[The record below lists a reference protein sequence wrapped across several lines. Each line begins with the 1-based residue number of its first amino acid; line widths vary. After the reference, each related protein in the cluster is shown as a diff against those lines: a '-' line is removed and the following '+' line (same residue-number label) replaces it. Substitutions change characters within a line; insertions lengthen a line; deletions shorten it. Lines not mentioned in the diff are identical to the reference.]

1 MSKRLLRSLLS
12 LMVCM
17 AMLLSFAPAVLAE
30 SADAPSTEMAVGAVI
45 DGFEVVESGEF
56 ALLNAKTTVLRHQKT
71 GATVLFLINEDTNRA
86 FDISFVTP
94 LDNDKGIP
102 HVFEHATLGGSKKYP
117 SSSLFFNLIYQTY
130 NTYMNAAT
138 YQVMTTYP
146 VASLSEAQLLKYAD
160 FYLDS
165 CFNPMIYEDESLFR
179 SEAWRYSLESAD
191 APLTI
196 SGTVYSEM
204 QGAASLESSAS
215 YNAMKAAFPG
225 SHMGFNQGGEPTEI
239 PSMTWQEVK
248 DYHTAY
254 YHPSN
259 SLTTIYGAIEDPEAF
274 LKLLDEVFSPYD
286 AKEFDFSTPNYTP
299 VTEPVEQVCQYPVY
313 EGTDTDNA
321 AVTYIT
327 FICENATEDE
337 LNVLDL
343 LTTLLSDSSS
353 ALVSNLVDVLPNVD
367 ISAYLETN
375 GPEPAVVFVASGMNE
390 DDVTLLRD
398 CIYTS
403 VREFAADG
411 VSQDILDAIA
421 SSLTMET
428 ALMSEQSDLGVSM
441 AQNIA
446 YRWATSGDVH
456 AYEKMIANMDNFEQY
471 QTEGKYAEVAKK
483 YLTEDNQ
490 RVITVTT
497 VPAPGM
503 QEELDADLAAKLAE
517 TKAAMTAE
525 EIDQI
530 VADTA
535 ALANGNMDDAS
546 EYVAQIQAV
555 TVDNLPEEIRMYDYT
570 DVTDDNGIRR
580 IDVTA
585 DVDGIGQT
593 YILLDASAIPQEDIL
608 WLNLYLNL
616 IGALDTTEHA
626 ASDVYAL
633 QSRYLYDGVVK
644 LAVLND
650 ADSAQGFHPYI
661 RASWKATDADMAAS
675 YDLLDEIL
683 FESEFTDT
691 ALIASN
697 IALFRQSLKQSFEQ
711 EIYMTQ
717 LYRAMSQSDAGFNF
731 YEYATGIDYY
741 HFLSDAQA
749 LLESDPDAFA
759 AKMKSIQALLHNGTN
774 AVFGFAGN
782 PASIENN
789 RAAADS
795 FLASLP
801 MTEVVPQTYD
811 LPVPASTEG
820 IVINSTVNFNMVYAT
835 FEQMGVEGG
844 YSGAMD
850 AMCSLVSDGLLYP
863 LLRDQYGAYGVF
875 HGVDEAG
882 MYIISYRDPNV
893 AQTFAVYNYVPMLLQ
908 QLQMSLDQETLDG
921 YILSSYSY
929 YAQSSGEL
937 SGALSVIGDVVNGD
951 DPFRRLQWM
960 HELKQLKV
968 EDIAAFAPM
977 YQALLDNG
985 CMSTAGSQSALNS
998 MPAGTY
1004 ENIIKP

>member
-12 LMVCM
+12 LMLCM
-17 AMLLSFAPAVLAE
+17 AMLLSLAPAVMAE
-30 SADAPSTEMAVGAVI
+30 SADAPSTDMTVGAVI
-45 DGFEVVESGEF
+45 NGFEVLENGEF
-56 ALLNAKTTVLRHQKT
+56 ALLGAKSTVLRHQKT

-94 LDNDKGIP
+94 LNDDKGIP
-102 HVFEHATLGGSKKYP
+102 HVFEHSTLNGSKKYP
-117 SSSLFFNLIYQTY
+117 SSSLFFNLMYQTY

-160 FYLDS
+160 FYIDS
-165 CFNPMIYEDESLFR
+165 CFNPMLYEDESIFR

-204 QGAASLESSAS
+204 QGAASLSSSAS

-225 SHMGFNQGGEPTEI
+225 SHMGYNQGGEPSEI
-239 PSMTWQEVK
+239 PTMTWEEVNA
-248 DYHTAY
+248 YHTAY

-259 SLTTIYGAIEDPEAF
+259 SLTTIYGAIEDPAAF
-274 LKLLDEVFSPYD
+274 LALLDAAFSVYD

-299 VTEPVEQVCQYPVY
+299 VTEPVEKVCEYPVY
-313 EGTDTDNA
+313 EGTDTESA

-327 FICENATEDE
+327 FICENATEEEQD
-337 LNVLDL
+337 VLDL
-343 LTTLLSDSSS
+343 LTSLLGDSSS
-353 ALVSNLVDVLPNVD
+353 VLVSNLIDVLPNVD
-367 ISAYLETN
+367 ISVYLETD

-390 DDVTLLRD
+390 SDVTMLRD

-403 VREFAADG
+403 VREFAEEG
-411 VSQDILDAIA
+411 VAQDVLDAIA
-421 SSLTMET
+421 SSLSMEIS
-428 ALMSEQSDLGVSM
+428 LMSEESDLGVNM

-446 YRWATSGDVH
+446 YYWATTGDVH
-456 AYEKMIANMDNFEQY
+456 AYEKGIANLDNFEKFQN
-471 QTEGKYAEVAKK
+471 EGKYAEVISKF
-483 YLTEDNQ
+483 LTEDNQ

-497 VPAPGM
+497 VPAPGK
-503 QEELDADLAAKLAE
+503 QEEIEANLAAQLAE
-517 TKAAMTAE
+517 TKAAMSAE

-535 ALANGNMDDAS
+535 ALANGSTDDAS
-546 EYVAQIQAV
+546 ALVAQLQAV
-555 TVDNLPEEIRMYDYT
+555 TVDNLPEEIRTYDYT
-570 DVTDDNGIRR
+570 DVTDDKGVRHV
-580 IDVTA
+580 DVTA

-593 YILLDASAIPQEDIL
+593 YMLLDASAVPQEDIH
-608 WLNLYLNL
+608 WLNLYAALL
-616 IGALDTTEHA
+616 GAVDTA
-626 ASDVYAL
+626 NYDSGSLYAL
-633 QSRYLYDGVVK
+633 ESRYLYDGVIK
-644 LAVLND
+644 LAVLN
-650 ADSAQGFHPYI
+650 ADNEQGFRPYL
-661 RASWKATDADMAAS
+661 RLSWKAMDADLEDS
-675 YDLLDEIL
+675 YDLMSEII
-683 FESEFTDT
+683 FNSVFTDT

-697 IALFRQSLKQSFEQ
+697 IASARQSMKQSYEQ
-711 EIYMTQ
+711 EAYMTQ
-717 LYRAMSQSDAGFNF
+717 LYRAMSQSDPGFNF

-741 HFLSDAQA
+741 EFLADAQA
-749 LLESDPDAFA
+749 LLESDPEAFA
-759 AKMKSIQALLHNGTN
+759 AKMQSIRDLLYNGTN

-782 PASIENN
+782 EASIALN
-789 RAAADS
+789 RTLSDKFVAA
-795 FLASLP
+795 LP
-801 MTEVVPQTYD
+801 MNEIAPQTYD
-811 LPVPASTEG
+811 IPVPAASEG
-820 IVINSTVNFNMVYAT
+820 IVINSTVNFNLVYAT
-835 FEQMGVEGG
+835 YEQMGLEDG

-850 AMCSLVSDGLLYP
+850 AMCSLVTDGLLYP

-875 HGVDEAG
+875 HGADEQG

-893 AQTFAVYNYVPMLLQ
+893 AQTFAVYNYLPMLLQ
-908 QLQMSLDQETLDG
+908 QLQMMLDQDTLDG

-937 SGALSVIGDVVNGD
+937 AGALTAITDVVNGD
-951 DPFRRLQWM
+951 DPYRRLQWM
-960 HELKQLKV
+960 HDLKQFKV
-968 EDIAAFAPM
+968 EDIATFAPM

-985 CMSTAGSQSALNS
+985 CMSTAGSQSALDS

>member
-17 AMLLSFAPAVLAE
+17 AMLLSLAPAALAE

-45 DGFEVVESGEF
+45 HGFEVVENGEF

-71 GATVLFLINEDTNRA
+71 GATVFFLINEDTNRA

-94 LDNDKGIP
+94 LSDDKGIP
-102 HVFEHATLGGSKKYP
+102 HVFEHSTLDGSKKYP
-117 SSSLFFNLIYQTY
+117 SASLFFNLIYQTY

-146 VASLSEAQLLKYAD
+146 VASLSEAQLLRYAD

-191 APLTI
+191 SPLTI

-204 QGAASLESSAS
+204 QGAASLEASAS

-225 SHMGFNQGGEPTEI
+225 SHMGYNQGGEPTEI

-259 SLTTIYGAIEDPEAF
+259 SLTTVYGAIEDPAAF
-274 LKLLDEVFSPYD
+274 LALLDEAFSPYE
-286 AKEFDFSTPNYTP
+286 AKAFDFSTPDYTP
-299 VTEPVEQVCQYPVY
+299 VTSPVEKVCQYPVY
-313 EGTDTDNA
+313 EGTETENA

-327 FICENATEDE
+327 FICENATEE
-337 LNVLDL
+337 EQNVLDL

-367 ISAYLETN
+367 ISVYLETD

-390 DDVTLLRD
+390 GDVTLLRD

-403 VREFAADG
+403 VLEFAENG
-411 VSQDILDAIA
+411 VSQDMLDAIA

-428 ALMSEQSDLGVSM
+428 ALMSEESDLGVNM

-446 YRWATSGDVH
+446 YCWATTGDVH
-456 AYEKMIANMDNFEQY
+456 AYEKTIANMDNFEKY

-490 RVITVTT
+490 RLITVTT
-497 VPAPGM
+497 VPAPGQ
-503 QEELDADLAAKLAE
+503 QEAIEADLAAKLAE
-517 TKAAMTAE
+517 TKAAMSAE

-535 ALANGNMDDAS
+535 ALASGSMDDAS
-546 EYVAQIQAV
+546 ELVAQLQAV
-555 TVDNLPEEIRMYDYT
+555 TVDNLPEEIRTYDYT
-570 DVTDDNGIRR
+570 DVTDASGIRR

-593 YILLDASAIPQEDIL
+593 YILLDAAAIPQEDIH

-616 IGALDTTEHA
+616 IGSLGTTEH
-626 ASDVYAL
+626 SSTDVYAL

-644 LAVLND
+644 LAVLNTD
-650 ADSAQGFHPYI
+650 DAQGFRPYV
-661 RASWKATDADMAAS
+661 RASWKATDADMSAS
-675 YDLLDEIL
+675 YALLNELL
-683 FESEFTDT
+683 FESEFTET

-697 IALFRQSLKQSFEQ
+697 IALFRQTMKQSYEQ

-717 LYRAMSQSDAGFNF
+717 LYRAISQSDVSFNF
-731 YEYATGIDYY
+731 YTYATGVDYY

-749 LLESDPDAFA
+749 LLESDPEAFA
-759 AKMKSIQALLHNGTN
+759 AKMKSIQALLHNGAN
-774 AVFGFAGN
+774 AVIGFAGN
-782 PASIENN
+782 AASIENN

-801 MTEVVPQTYD
+801 MAEVVPQTYD
-811 LPVPASTEG
+811 LPVPASAEG
-820 IVINSTVNFNMVYAT
+820 IVINSTVNFNLVYAT

-875 HGVDEAG
+875 HGADEDG

-893 AQTFAVYNYVPMLLQ
+893 AQTFTVYNYVPMLLQ

-929 YAQSSGEL
+929 YALSSGEL
-937 SGALSVIGDVVNGD
+937 TGALSVITDVVNGD

-960 HELKQLKV
+960 HELKQFKV
-968 EDIAAFAPM
+968 EDIMAFAPM

-985 CMSTAGSQSALNS
+985 CMSTAGSQSALNT